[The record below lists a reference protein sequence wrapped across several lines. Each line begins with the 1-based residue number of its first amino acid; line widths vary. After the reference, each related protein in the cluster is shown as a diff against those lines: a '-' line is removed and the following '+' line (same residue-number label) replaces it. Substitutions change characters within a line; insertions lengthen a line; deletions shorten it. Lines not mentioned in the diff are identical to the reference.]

1 MKSGSKIPLASSSM
15 IPLYTQIKEALR
27 AKILDGSYQAHQRL
41 PSESEMINAFGV
53 SRITVRQAVSDLQKE
68 GLLFKI
74 HGKGT
79 FVATPKV
86 SQELA
91 HLQGFGEA
99 MNRLGHETSSR
110 VLRLGPVKGDAT
122 ICGKLGMPEGA
133 IVTGIC
139 RVRYLNREPVS
150 VDYSYLAPDIG
161 SRLSKSSL
169 GERDMF
175 SLLEN
180 ELGRRLHS
188 ADVEIDATSATEEVA
203 ASLKI
208 KPGSPVLR
216 IERLTYAQQEKP
228 LVFEYLLY
236 RAENFKYKLKISR

>member
-1 MKSGSKIPLASSSM
+1 
-15 IPLYTQIKEALR
+15 
-27 AKILDGSYQAHQRL
+27 
-41 PSESEMINAFGV
+41 
-53 SRITVRQAVSDLQKE
+53 
-68 GLLFKI
+68 
-74 HGKGT
+74 
-79 FVATPKV
+79 
-86 SQELA
+86 
-91 HLQGFGEA
+91 
-99 MNRLGHETSSR
+99 
-110 VLRLGPVKGDAT
+110 VLRLGPVKGDAV
-122 ICGKLGMPEGA
+122 ICGKLGLAEGA

-150 VDYSYLAPDIG
+150 VDYSYLAPEIG

-208 KPGSPVLR
+208 RPGSPVLR